1 MLRRRN
7 YQTVSVII
15 KKDLVYFSE
24 YDISTLSYNTIRL
37 LKECIGKSYFNI
49 IIISTGNDMLIIN
62 Q

>member
-1 MLRRRN
+1 MA
-7 YQTVSVII
+7 SVII

-24 YDISTLSYNTIRL
+24 YDISTLFYDIHL

-49 IIISTGNDMLIIN
+49 IMISTGNNMLIIN